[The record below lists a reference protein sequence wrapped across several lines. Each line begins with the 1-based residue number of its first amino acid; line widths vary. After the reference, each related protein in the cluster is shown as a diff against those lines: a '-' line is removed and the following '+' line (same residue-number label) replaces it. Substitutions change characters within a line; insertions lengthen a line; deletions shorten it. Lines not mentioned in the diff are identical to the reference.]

1 MKIALKTRDE
11 RLVARIINLAHRFGC
26 SYDDLL
32 ARRRDD
38 AYVAAIQLTGPADAL
53 RRLGPQINKLIDD
66 DKEYSQ

>member
-32 ARRRDD
+32 ARRHDD
-38 AYVAAIQLTGPADAL
+38 TYVAAIELTGPTDAL
-53 RRLGPQINKLIDD
+53 RRLGAQINKLIDD
-66 DKEYSQ
+66 DKEYSR